1 MDHGGLP
8 VSPHHHLLLLQLFR
22 HLQYGEPQGSETS
35 ALKSTSVAAFY
46 EEAETYVLGGGAG
59 HLDPGFGEEGTRS
72 QHEDDVNEGMD
83 RIVQDRA
90 KRLRGREIVAESTYR
105 VGAGWT
111 A

>member
-1 MDHGGLP
+1 MA
-8 VSPHHHLLLLQLFR
+8 PHHHLLLLQLFR
-22 HLQYGEPQGSETS
+22 HLKYGQPQGSETS
-35 ALKSTSVAAFY
+35 ALKLALVAAFY
-46 EEAETYVLGGGAG
+46 KEAETYVLGGGAG

-72 QHEDDVNEGMD
+72 QHEDDVNEGVD
-83 RIVQDRA
+83 WIVQYRA

>member
-1 MDHGGLP
+1 M
-8 VSPHHHLLLLQLFR
+8 SPHHHLLLLQLFR
-22 HLQYGEPQGSETS
+22 HLKYREPQGSETS
-35 ALKSTSVAAFY
+35 SLKLALVATFY

-90 KRLRGREIVAESTYR
+90 KRLGWREIVAEATYR